1 MAGFSSTTCL
11 LLIFLLL
18 RSSEARDILVGGKAD
33 AWAIPS
39 SESQS
44 LNKWAETNRFRTGD
58 TLVWKYDSAKDS
70 VLLVT
75 KEDYVNC
82 NTSSPIQQYKDGE
95 TKIVLDKSGPFYF
108 ISGTKDHCEKGQKL
122 IVVVLSQRNR
132 PSAVS
137 PAPSPALAVEIDGP
151 AVAPTPTSSAS
162 AFKAGL
168 IVALMGVL
176 APLVIF

>member
-58 TLVWKYDSAKDS
+58 TLGKLINNEFPSFGLAWLGS
-70 VLLVT
+70 VLRLAAANFLNNIHFQCGSMTV
-75 KEDYVNC
+75 
-82 NTSSPIQQYKDGE
+82 
-95 TKIVLDKSGPFYF
+95 
-108 ISGTKDHCEKGQKL
+108 QKTQSCL
-122 IVVVLSQRNR
+122 
-132 PSAVS
+132 
-137 PAPSPALAVEIDGP
+137 
-151 AVAPTPTSSAS
+151 
-162 AFKAGL
+162 
-168 IVALMGVL
+168 
-176 APLVIF
+176 